1 MNYKLYTLQ
10 FPRSCH
16 VFCGKQMP
24 TCFSGIVFIDFL
36 PVKSREKQRKT
47 YVLIFNYTHSHN
59 PLRNVS
65 GCARECVQ
73 VIIIK
78 STQLVQFHCELVNV
92 LWSFRVR
99 VYRPRL
105 QVANVNSLKSEEQ
118 HSQVLADTW
127 SCTRMLHIYSTCQTY
142 LRCYSA
148 AGQRTLWV
156 MNI

>member
-24 TCFSGIVFIDFL
+24 TRFSRIVFIDFL

-118 HSQVLADTW
+118 HSQVLADT
-127 SCTRMLHIYSTCQTY
+127 
-142 LRCYSA
+142 
-148 AGQRTLWV
+148 
-156 MNI
+156 